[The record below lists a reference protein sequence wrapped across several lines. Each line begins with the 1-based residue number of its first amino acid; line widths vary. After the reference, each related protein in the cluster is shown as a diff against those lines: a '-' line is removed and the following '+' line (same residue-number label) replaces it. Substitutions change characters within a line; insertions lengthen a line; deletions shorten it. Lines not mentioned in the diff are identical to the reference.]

1 MRLEARITV
10 LLSKYPK
17 NVRDAYMKIIQLERV
32 HKTRTARENEE
43 VQKRIEKIIQEATD
57 EI

>member
-1 MRLEARITV
+1 MRLETRITV
-10 LLSKYPK
+10 LLGKYPK

-43 VQKRIEKIIQEATD
+43 VQKRIEKIIQEATN
-57 EI
+57 EV